1 MSAFI
6 KDINTQFMISNA
18 LFYMSFIH
26 TLVFYIKDPTKLVDS
41 YPVIKSDSSTIS
53 AYGMHLWFHI
63 GTLLNIL
70 MWSLITVYIAF
81 FVFVAIKLLVID
93 IIQAPLRR
101 KDETNDLT
109 ISDIHD
115 LMTRALWKDGGL
127 IQLLKNLI
135 AQVVAAF
142 VVASFVTN
150 PGSMKITAHRITNV
164 RVFLGIVM
172 IVQLSLLIS
181 YT

>member
-6 KDINTQFMISNA
+6 KDISTQFMISNG

-41 YPVIKSDSSTIS
+41 YPIIKSDVSTAS
-53 AYGMHLWFHI
+53 AYGMHLWFYI
-63 GTLLNIL
+63 RTLFNIF

-81 FVFVAIKLLVID
+81 FVFVALKVLVID

-101 KDETNDLT
+101 KDEANDLT

-115 LMTRALWKDGGL
+115 LMTRALWKDSGL

-142 VVASFVTN
+142 VVASFVTD
-150 PGSMKITAHRITNV
+150 PGSMKVTSQRITNI
-164 RVFLGIVM
+164 RVFLGVVM